1 MTLQK
6 QLGYVHQEVL
16 VDTQWKEGHLDD
28 PKVRIVEV
36 DYDSSSRIEMK
47 KKRIKKTS
55 TVFFIVVTFTALFA
69 ITLIP
74 SSQQASAVVH
84 HKVAVHHV
92 AHTASKGSS
101 SISVHHKVIAVI
113 PETHGKLLNATALKK
128 LVKGP
133 YGESDVIGGM
143 IVGGEPY

>member
-6 QLGYVHQEVL
+6 QLEYVHQEVL
-16 VDTQWKEGHLDD
+16 VDTQWKEDHLDD
-28 PKVRIVEV
+28 PKVRIAEV
-36 DYDSSSRIEMK
+36 DYDSSSKIEMK

-55 TVFFIVVTFTALFA
+55 TVFFIVVTALFA
-69 ITLIP
+69 VTLIP

-84 HKVAVHHV
+84 HKVAVHHI
-92 AHTASKGSS
+92 AHTA
-101 SISVHHKVIAVI
+101 II

-143 IVGGEPY
+143 IVGGERGVLGG